1 MDNNMNN
8 DNIVQQPNNENKN
21 QNVIIGVLIFLLILS
36 FLGINLLTTTGNIL
50 ESVSNILGPFF
61 NQILAL
67 LGYTTGTVINK
78 ATDVVTD
85 TAKVGIDITGGAVHN
100 VGDLLI
106 DSTKPDDNQKLD
118 NKINNAPKPPQEPK
132 PDKSE
137 NPIQNPVT
145 ASKKNWCLVGEYQG
159 RRGCIEIKDQDKCIS
174 GQVFPEQ
181 KMCLNP
187 TLTPNAKP

>member
-8 DNIVQQPNNENKN
+8 DNIVQQPNNQNKN
-21 QNVIIGVLIFLLILS
+21 QTVIIGVLIFLLVLS
-36 FLGINLLTTTGNIL
+36 FLGINLLSTTGNIL
-50 ESVSNILGPFF
+50 ESVSNILGPIF
-61 NQILAL
+61 NQILGL

-78 ATDVVTD
+78 TTDVVTD
-85 TAKVGIDITGGAVHN
+85 TAKVGIDITGGAVRD

-106 DSTKPDDNQKLD
+106 DSTKPDKNLD
-118 NKINNAPKPPQEPK
+118 NKINNAPKPPDEPK
-132 PDKSE
+132 PDKTE

-145 ASKKNWCLVGEYQG
+145 SSKKSWCLVGEYKG
-159 RRGCIEIKDQDKCIS
+159 RRGCIEISDQDKCIS

-187 TLTPNAKP
+187 TLTPNSKP

>member
-21 QNVIIGVLIFLLILS
+21 QKVIIGVLIFLLVLS
-36 FLGINLLTTTGNIL
+36 FLGINLLSTTGNLL
-50 ESVSNILGPFF
+50 ESVSNILGPIF
-61 NQILAL
+61 NQFLGL

-85 TAKVGIDITGGAVHN
+85 TAKVSIDITGGAVHN

-106 DSTKPDDNQKLD
+106 KSTKPNNNQNLD

-132 PDKSE
+132 PDKTE

-187 TLTPNAKP
+187 TLTQNPKP